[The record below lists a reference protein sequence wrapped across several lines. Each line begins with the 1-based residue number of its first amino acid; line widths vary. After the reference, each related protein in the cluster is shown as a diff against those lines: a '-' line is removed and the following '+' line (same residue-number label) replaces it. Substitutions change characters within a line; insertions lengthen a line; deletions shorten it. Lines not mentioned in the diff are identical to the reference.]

1 MSSIVEMASGRPGAD
16 PPHLHT
22 FTIDRYQHI
31 FVRSSSSTGIHVG
44 KIF

>member
-16 PPHLHT
+16 PPHL